1 MAKRGLFMA
10 LVGAVTLALLVAA
23 LVLQRVGVNE
33 TAFIIT
39 IGMICGPAIAASAL
53 VGACSLLELR
63 AVDVR
68 EG

>member
-1 MAKRGLFMA
+1 MARRGLFVT
-10 LVGAVTLALLVAA
+10 LVGGLALALLVAA
-23 LVLQRVGVNE
+23 LVVQHMGVNE

-39 IGMICGPAIAASAL
+39 IGMLCGPAVAASML

-63 AVDVR
+63 ALDVR